1 MVTER
6 RLLWLVLLFS
16 LLGLS
21 FNASA
26 EQYKD
31 FDNYR
36 IHYSAF
42 QSDMISPEV
51 AKAHGLTR
59 SRYRAVINITVQ
71 KKAGDGSYQAV
82 KAKVEGTARDIY
94 SKITNLQMEEVTEGN
109 AIYYLAEIPF
119 IDKQTLNFDIR
130 VIPQG
135 EDVAREITFSQQ
147 FFIN

>member
-6 RLLWLVLLFS
+6 HFLWLVLLLS
-16 LLGLS
+16 LLGIS
-21 FNASA
+21 FSASA

-31 FDNYR
+31 FGDYR
-36 IHYSAF
+36 VHYSAF

-59 SRYRAVINITVQ
+59 SRYRAVVNITVQ
-71 KKAGDGSYQAV
+71 KKAENGSYQAV

-94 SKITNLQMEEVTEGN
+94 SKITNLEMEEVTEGN
-109 AIYYLAEIPF
+109 AIYYLAEF
-119 IDKQTLNFDIR
+119 SFTDEQTLNFDIR

-135 EDVAREITFSQQ
+135 EEVARQITFSQQ